1 MQTLHMYLSC
11 PFDISA
17 LTFDFG
23 LLQNEHLGSG
33 GGLGY
38 SGMTFIAVQ
47 SERWFWF

>member
-23 LLQNEHLGSG
+23 LLQNEHLGSD

-38 SGMTFIAVQ
+38 SGMTFIAGQ
-47 SERWFWF
+47 CLQ

>member
-38 SGMTFIAVQ
+38 SGMTFIVGQ
-47 SERWFWF
+47 CLQ

>member
-33 GGLGY
+33 DGLGY
-38 SGMTFIAVQ
+38 SGMTFIAGQ
-47 SERWFWF
+47 CLQ

>member
-38 SGMTFIAVQ
+38 SGITLIAGQ
-47 SERWFWF
+47 YLR